1 MATGLLVDHERI
13 RSSSAAVGWVD
24 PSFSVGRLARYGLVP
39 SNTSLEGTSI
49 SRRVVA
55 SLNCAYWPWRTPLRP
70 LALPHAGYYSVFIVC
85 SHRSSSACEMLGSV
99 RCAASF
105 AGRMGPYRVG
115 GST

>member
-1 MATGLLVDHERI
+1 MAAPALRWLVVGGGPCGIMATGLLVDHERI
-13 RSSSAAVGWVD
+13 RSSSGNCAAGAAAAAVGWVD

-70 LALPHAGYYSVFIVC
+70 LALPQVQPAV
-85 SHRSSSACEMLGSV
+85 
-99 RCAASF
+99 
-105 AGRMGPYRVG
+105 
-115 GST
+115 